1 MLVPLM
7 AMKRPACGRSSYAKF
22 GEQFPSARVRVGQAH
37 VLNTVFIFVKAA

>member
-22 GEQFPSARVRVGQAH
+22 GEHFPSAQVRGQAH
-37 VLNTVFIFVKAA
+37 VLDTASIFVKAA

>member
-22 GEQFPSARVRVGQAH
+22 GEQFPSARVRGQAH